1 MKYSL
6 LIGGLLALPACIST
20 AEVDRDRAYSQCRTM
35 PGKAQRDECIAEL
48 IQKAERD
55 RQMVTERQRRAEDT
69 AEDRE
74 LSRVIAG
81 VDQDDIN

>member
-6 LIGGLLALPACIST
+6 LIGALLALPACIST
-20 AEVDRDRAYSQCRTM
+20 AEVDRDRAYSQCRNM

-55 RQMVTERQRRAEDT
+55 RQAVAERQRRAEDI
-69 AEDRE
+69 AEERE
-74 LSRVIAG
+74 LGRVIAG
-81 VDQDDIN
+81 VDQDGVD